1 MKRIPL
7 VKMIIGVLIIL
18 FIVYTMNIIKV
29 LGENNLTKDN
39 AEKRALE
46 FADAVNYSYKDPEK
60 IYAFMSSEYKEKIS
74 AIDFVKAFEKE
85 RSYPYLTPLFIN
97 FSHVELSKN
106 KTEGIALYS
115 QAARLPGMIYN
126 VELVFENN
134 NYYIYAFEDF
144 LDGSY
149 LKKFEN
155 LSYSLDSYFD
165 FKK

>member
-7 VKMIIGVLIIL
+7 VKLIIAVVVIITII
-18 FIVYTMNIIKV
+18 FSVNIIKV
-29 LGENNLTKDN
+29 LGENNLTTDN

-46 FADAVNYSYKDPEK
+46 FAEAVNYSYKEPEK
-60 IYAFMSSEYKEKIS
+60 IYAYLSSDFKEQMSEME
-74 AIDFVKAFEKE
+74 FVEAFEKE

-97 FSHVELSKN
+97 FSSVDLTEKM
-106 KTEGIALYS
+106 TEGTATYS
-115 QAARLPGMIYN
+115 QAARLPGMIYE
-126 VELVFENN
+126 VVLIYENN

-149 LKKFEN
+149 LEKFDN

>member
-1 MKRIPL
+1 MKKIPL
-7 VKMIIGVLIIL
+7 VKMIIGVLIVLLIIL
-18 FIVYTMNIIKV
+18 ATNIISV
-29 LGENNLTKDN
+29 LGENNLTKEN

-46 FADAVNYSYKDPEK
+46 FAEAVNYSYKNPNK
-60 IYAFMSSEYKEKIS
+60 IYDLMSSEFKEKIS
-74 AIDFVKAFEKE
+74 ASDFVKAFDKE

-106 KTEGIALYS
+106 KTEGIAIYS

-126 VELVFENN
+126 VELIFENN
-134 NYYIYAFEDF
+134 NYYIYAFENF

-149 LKKFEN
+149 LEKFED